1 MAKSVSFSPAQGTLL
16 VRNAKVLFEPST
28 FDGTQG
34 SRRNIVLG
42 VDEETTNSIQEWEKQ
57 IDADRLCSNISQY
70 GLRAKICMDT
80 VRAWDGKTPTQL
92 PGTLKDKTV
101 NAVIV
106 LKGIWLSKKQS
117 GLSLSVTD
125 IEVAET
131 LVESPFI

>member
-16 VRNAKVLFEPST
+16 VRGAKVLFEPST

-42 VDEETTNSIQEWEKQ
+42 VDEETTNTVRTWEEQ
-57 IDADRLCSNISQY
+57 VDPERLCSNISQY

-80 VRAWDGKTPTQL
+80 IRAWEGKTPTTL
-92 PGTLKDKTV
+92 PDTLKDKTV
-101 NAVIV
+101 NLVLV

-117 GLSLSVTD
+117 GLSLAVTD
-125 IEVAET
+125 IEVTET
-131 LVESPFI
+131 LVESPFV